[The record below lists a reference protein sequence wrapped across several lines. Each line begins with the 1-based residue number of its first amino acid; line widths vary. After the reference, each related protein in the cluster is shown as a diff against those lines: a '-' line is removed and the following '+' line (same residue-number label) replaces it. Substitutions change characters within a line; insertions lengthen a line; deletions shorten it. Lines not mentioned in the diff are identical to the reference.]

1 MTLVDWI
8 LSVVCAALAY
18 RVARLELQAV
28 RLMRAICQLAGEVDD
43 LTAAAKARRRASCV
57 ELTSDGT

>member
-1 MTLVDWI
+1 MTLIDWI
-8 LSVVCAALAY
+8 LSVVCLALAY

-43 LTAAAKARRRASCV
+43 LTPAAKDPRPESQTCDRV
-57 ELTSDGT
+57 GH

>member
-18 RVARLELQAV
+18 RVARLELQSV
-28 RLMRAICQLAGEVDD
+28 RLMRALCQLAGEVD
-43 LTAAAKARRRASCV
+43 
-57 ELTSDGT
+57 ELTPATKERP